1 MFLAMHVFNFNEI
14 NACNSSHAPCRPA
27 PPQHTGKKQQVSSWT
42 GTTCRVGPFAV
53 AANLLLPVHLSRPL
67 LMYVMHGSSS
77 EPETK
82 QKPELE
88 AGTAAVEGAKRVK
101 C

>member
-1 MFLAMHVFNFNEI
+1 MKLTRVIA
-14 NACNSSHAPCRPA
+14 ATLPA
-27 PPQHTGKKQQVSSWT
+27 ALPLLNILVKKQQVSSWT